1 VGSRLKP
8 GQRAVWQHVSGADRA
23 WAGSSRAIPN
33 GGAWKTSELPTCRLG
48 YLARIWA
55 WRRREAEPTTAP
67 SGSSDRLLY
76 LVEMKTSRT
85 SSRGRL
91 QGRMVP
97 AGR

>member
-1 VGSRLKP
+1 ML
-8 GQRAVWQHVSGADRA
+8 
-23 WAGSSRAIPN
+23 
-33 GGAWKTSELPTCRLG
+33 TCRVG
-48 YLARIWA
+48 YFASSCA

-76 LVEMKTSRT
+76 FAEMKTSRT

-91 QGRMVP
+91 QGSTVP